1 MSKIKLLKRWK
12 EMVTGK
18 SSFNVE
24 QGVGKIYS
32 TIEIKGYYND
42 LTNKVSNNT
51 KLDNHN
57 IPINITISRCESIFS
72 YFDIS
77 IWIRTL

>member
-12 EMVTGK
+12 EMATGK

-24 QGVGKIYS
+24 QGIGKIYS
-32 TIEIKGYYND
+32 TEEIKGYYND

-51 KLDNHN
+51 VLDSHD
-57 IPINITISRCESIFS
+57 IPINTTVSRGKSIFS
-72 YFDIS
+72 YFNFS
-77 IWIRTL
+77 IWIGTL